1 MKSKIIYCQQCGATR
16 TFQSANNKGSKADL
30 DEQGNHICKPCEYSR
45 ADLAE
50 MESAEISLHDCYY
63 YQDSDF

>member
-1 MKSKIIYCQQCGATR
+1 MKSKTVYCQQCG
-16 TFQSANNKGSKADL
+16 KGGSNAEL
-30 DEQGNHICKPCEYSR
+30 DGQGNYICKQCKYSR

-50 MESAEISLHDCYY
+50 MQAEEISLHDCYY